1 MRTKNYDNA
10 NVLTLARM
18 QRFVGTDYWVYGYV
32 TDRFRTADYY
42 INILD
47 FKSVYSDEID
57 MVVCYKIDTFWV
69 DLLSDGVMLDDSELQ
84 SILGMLRHESWAR
97 EEIELDSIR
106 IPTPV
111 DLLTTDEILE
121 VLES

>member
-10 NVLTLARM
+10 NMLTLAQL
-18 QRFVGTDYWVYGYV
+18 QRFAGTDYWIYGYV

-42 INILD
+42 INVVD

-69 DLLSDGVMLDDSELQ
+69 DLLSEGVMLDDSELRA
-84 SILGMLRHESWAR
+84 ILGMLRQESWAR
-97 EEIELDSIR
+97 EEVELDSIR
-106 IPTPV
+106 IPKPV
-111 DLLTTDEILE
+111 DLLTTNELLEI
-121 VLES
+121 VQG